1 MMLKTL
7 GLVAALVGLSA
18 VPALAHSACQ
28 EPIAPAAVDGSTAT
42 TAQMNGAHDDV
53 ITFIK
58 QSDDYQSCVL
68 QGTQRRQGRCA
79 EEQESRSIRRS
90 RPPLPQ
96 KVDGNQHLKEKV
108 GGEYNAAVMA
118 YKAKHPNG

>member
-7 GLVAALVGLSA
+7 GLVVALVGASM
-18 VPALAHSACQ
+18 VPAMAQSACQ
-28 EPIAPAAVDGSTAT
+28 EPIAPPALDGATAS

-53 ITFIK
+53 LTFIK
-58 QSDDYQSCVL
+58 QSDDYQSCL
-68 QGTQRRQGRCA
+68 LKEFTDA
-79 EEQESRSIRRS
+79 KLDAAKNKKTLDPSIETAV
-90 RPPLPQ
+90 Q
-96 KVDGNQHLKEKV
+96 AKVDANQHLKEKV

>member
-7 GLVAALVGLSA
+7 GLVVALVGASM
-18 VPALAHSACQ
+18 VPAMAQSACQ
-28 EPIAPAAVDGSTAT
+28 EPIAPTALDGATAT

-53 ITFIK
+53 LTFIK
-58 QSDDYQSCVL
+58 QSDDYQSCLLKELTDAKLDAVKNKKTL
-68 QGTQRRQGRCA
+68 DP
-79 EEQESRSIRRS
+79 SIETGV
-90 RPPLPQ
+90 Q
-96 KVDGNQHLKEKV
+96 AKVDSNQHLKEKV

>member
-7 GLVAALVGLSA
+7 GLVVALVGLSVA
-18 VPALAHSACQ
+18 PAIAESACQ
-28 EPIAPAAVDGSTAT
+28 APIAPAAVDGSTAS

-53 ITFIK
+53 MTFIK
-58 QSDDYQSCVL
+58 QSDDYQACVL
-68 QGTQRRQGRCA
+68 REFNELKADAVKNKKTLDP
-79 EEQESRSIRRS
+79 SIETEVT
-90 RPPLPQ
+90 Q
-96 KVDGNQHLKEKV
+96 KVDANQHLKEKV

>member
-7 GLVAALVGLSA
+7 GLVLALASVSA
-18 VPALAHSACQ
+18 VPAMAQSACQ
-28 EPIAPAAVDGSTAT
+28 EPIAPAAIDGSTAT

-53 ITFIK
+53 MMFIK
-58 QSDDYQSCVL
+58 QSDDYQACVL
-68 QGTQRRQGRCA
+68 REFNELKADAIKNKKTLDPALETAVG
-79 EEQESRSIRRS
+79 
-90 RPPLPQ
+90 Q
-96 KVDGNQHLKEKV
+96 KVDGNQHMKEKV

>member
-7 GLVAALVGLSA
+7 GLVVALASVSV
-18 VPALAHSACQ
+18 VPAMAQSACQ

-42 TAQMNGAHDDV
+42 AAQMNGAHDDV
-53 ITFIK
+53 MTFIK
-58 QSDDYQSCVL
+58 QSDDYQSCL
-68 QGTQRRQGRCA
+68 LREFNEA
-79 EEQESRSIRRS
+79 KADAIKNKK
-90 RPPLPQ
+90 PLDPSLETAVGV
-96 KVDGNQHLKEKV
+96 KVDSNQHIKEKV

>member
-1 MMLKTL
+1 M
-7 GLVAALVGLSA
+7 AD
-18 VPALAHSACQ
+18 SACQ

-53 ITFIK
+53 MTFIK
-58 QSDDYQSCVL
+58 QSDDYQACVL
-68 QGTQRRQGRCA
+68 REFNELKA
-79 EEQESRSIRRS
+79 AALKDKKPLDPSIEAGVT
-90 RPPLPQ
+90 Q
-96 KVDGNQHLKEKV
+96 KVDSNQHMKEKV

>member
-7 GLVAALVGLSA
+7 GLVVALVGASM
-18 VPALAHSACQ
+18 VPAMAQSACQ
-28 EPIAPAAVDGSTAT
+28 EPIAPTALDGATAT

-53 ITFIK
+53 LTFIK
-58 QSDDYQSCVL
+58 QSDDYQLTDAKLDAVKNKKTL
-68 QGTQRRQGRCA
+68 DP
-79 EEQESRSIRRS
+79 SIETGV
-90 RPPLPQ
+90 Q
-96 KVDGNQHLKEKV
+96 AKVDSNQHLKEKV